1 MKIIITIILTT
12 LVILFGAQNFDHTAI
27 FLFTGKPIHIRVIFL
42 IAIAGAIGYLLR
54 YLTSVHRE
62 EQLKKS
68 YRNLLIKYN
77 NLTRHQP
84 QNQQNNYDDDEY

>member
-27 FLFTGKPIHIRVIFL
+27 YLFNGKPTHIRVIFL
-42 IAIAGAIGYLLR
+42 ISIAGAIGYLIR
-54 YLTSVHRE
+54 YLTSVHNE

-68 YRNLLIKYN
+68 HRHLQIKYN
-77 NLTRHQP
+77 NLIKHRRTKN
-84 QNQQNNYDDDEY
+84 NQHFDDDEY